1 MMWSYPYV
9 KNPRDSTKKI
19 YLSLPGFFQLAYALQ
34 VHPCCHRWQDFI
46 LIMAEQYPIVYI
58 CNILFIFFF
67 LFMATRGAYGNSQ
80 ARGQIELKLPTYTTA
95 TATQDPSF
103 ICNLRHS
110 LRQCWIL
117 DPQTEAKDQT
127 HILWLSLIPLSHSG
141 NSYTTFSFS
150 SHPLMVLRLFPYLG
164 YCE

>member
-19 YLSLPGFFQLAYALQ
+19 HLSLPGFFQLAYALQ

-46 LIMAEQYPIVYI
+46 LIIAEQYPIVYI

-67 LFMATRGAYGNSQ
+67 LFMATPGAYGNSQ
-80 ARGQIELKLPTYTTA
+80 TRSQIELKLPTYTTA

-110 LRQCWIL
+110 LRQYWIL
-117 DPQTEAKDQT
+117 DPQTDWGQG
-127 HILWLSLIPLSHSG
+127 SNP
-141 NSYTTFSFS
+141 
-150 SHPLMVLRLFPYLG
+150 HPLAQPHPAEPQRELLYHIFFFQSSFDG
-164 YCE
+164 T